1 MRWRHP
7 YETHPSLLALALV
20 AALGGCAIGPDYQRP
35 DLAVPAEFKEAEGW
49 RRAEPR
55 DVFQRGAWWE
65 LYGDQTLNDL
75 QMHLERSNQTLAQS
89 VAQFRQAEAL
99 VRGARAAFFPSIT
112 GNVGKTR
119 SGQGGGD
126 STVLLPGGSTVSSG
140 GSGAISTSYSTNLSV
155 SWEVDLWGK
164 LRRQLEANQASLHAS
179 AADLAAV
186 RLSQQSQLA
195 QNYLQLRVMDE
206 QIRLLNDT
214 VTAYERSLKVAENK
228 YRAGIVTRAD
238 VAQARTQLKSTQ
250 AQAIDLKYQR
260 AAGARHRRAGRPAAG
275 AIQPA
280 AGGERAEAAGPA
292 GSGAVAIARTTAGHR
307 LGGTQGDFRQC
318 PDRRG
323 QGRLFSRPHPER
335 RRRYRSGSLSNWI
348 STPNRFWSI
357 GPQFAMTLFDGG
369 LIGSQVD
376 QAEATYDQTVATYR
390 QTVLDG
396 FREVEDYLVQLSVL
410 DESGV
415 QREALESAREALRLA
430 ENQYKAGTVDYTDV
444 VTNQAT
450 ALSNERTVLTLLGSR
465 LTASVQ
471 LIAAMGGGWDSADI
485 ERTDERLGRVE
496 EGLPPS
502 P

>member
-1 MRWRHP
+1 MKH
-7 YETHPSLLALALV
+7 TPSLLALALV
-20 AALGGCAIGPDYQRP
+20 AALGGCAIGPGYQRP

-112 GNVGKTR
+112 GNAGKTR
-119 SGQGGGD
+119 SGQGGG
-126 STVLLPGGSTVSSG
+126 
-140 GSGAISTSYSTNLSV
+140 SGAISPSYSTNLSV

-260 AAGARHRRAGRPAAG
+260 AQLEHAIAVLVGLPPAQFNLPPVASVPKLPDLPAVVPSQLLERRPDIASAERKVISANAQIGVAKAAYF
-275 AIQPA
+275 PDLTLSA
-280 AGGERAEAAGPA
+280 AGG
-292 GSGAVAIARTTAGHR
+292 
-307 LGGTQGDFRQC
+307 
-318 PDRRG
+318 
-323 QGRLFSRPHPER
+323 
-335 RRRYRSGSLSNWI
+335 YRSGSLSNWI

-410 DESGV
+410 DEESGV

>member
-1 MRWRHP
+1 MKH
-7 YETHPSLLALALV
+7 TPSLLALALV

-260 AAGARHRRAGRPAAG
+260 AQLEH
-275 AIQPA
+275 
-280 AGGERAEAAGPA
+280 
-292 GSGAVAIARTTAGHR
+292 AIA
-307 LGGTQGDFRQC
+307 
-318 PDRRG
+318 
-323 QGRLFSRPHPER
+323 
-335 RRRYRSGSLSNWI
+335 
-348 STPNRFWSI
+348 
-357 GPQFAMTLFDGG
+357 
-369 LIGSQVD
+369 
-376 QAEATYDQTVATYR
+376 
-390 QTVLDG
+390 VL
-396 FREVEDYLVQLSVL
+396 V
-410 DESGV
+410 
-415 QREALESAREALRLA
+415 
-430 ENQYKAGTVDYTDV
+430 
-444 VTNQAT
+444 
-450 ALSNERTVLTLLGSR
+450 
-465 LTASVQ
+465 
-471 LIAAMGGGWDSADI
+471 
-485 ERTDERLGRVE
+485 
-496 EGLPPS
+496 GLPPAA
-502 P
+502 

>member
-1 MRWRHP
+1 MKH
-7 YETHPSLLALALV
+7 TPSLLALALV

-112 GNVGKTR
+112 GNAGKTR

-126 STVLLPGGSTVSSG
+126 STVRLPDGSTVSSG
-140 GSGAISTSYSTNLSV
+140 GGSGAISNSYSTSLGV

-260 AAGARHRRAGRPAAG
+260 AQLEHAIAVLVGLPPAQFNLPPVASVPKLPDLPAVVPSQLLERRPDIASAERKVISANAQIGVAKAAYF
-275 AIQPA
+275 PDLTLSA
-280 AGGERAEAAGPA
+280 AGG
-292 GSGAVAIARTTAGHR
+292 
-307 LGGTQGDFRQC
+307 
-318 PDRRG
+318 
-323 QGRLFSRPHPER
+323 
-335 RRRYRSGSLSNWI
+335 YRSGSLSNWI

-410 DESGV
+410 DEESGV
-415 QREALESAREALRLA
+415 QREALESVREALRLA

>member
-1 MRWRHP
+1 MKH
-7 YETHPSLLALALV
+7 TPSLLALALV

-260 AAGARHRRAGRPAAG
+260 AQLEH
-275 AIQPA
+275 
-280 AGGERAEAAGPA
+280 
-292 GSGAVAIARTTAGHR
+292 AIAVLVGLPPAQFN
-307 LGGTQGDFRQC
+307 LPPVASVPKL
-318 PDRRG
+318 PDLPAVVPSQLLERRPDIASAERKVISANAQIG
-323 QGRLFSRPHPER
+323 VAKAAYFPDLTPER
-335 RRRYRSGSLSNWI
+335 RRRL
-348 STPNRFWSI
+348 
-357 GPQFAMTLFDGG
+357 PQRQPEQLDQHAEPL
-369 LIGSQVD
+369 LVD
-376 QAEATYDQTVATYR
+376 RPAVRHDPV
-390 QTVLDG
+390 
-396 FREVEDYLVQLSVL
+396 
-410 DESGV
+410 
-415 QREALESAREALRLA
+415 
-430 ENQYKAGTVDYTDV
+430 
-444 VTNQAT
+444 
-450 ALSNERTVLTLLGSR
+450 
-465 LTASVQ
+465 
-471 LIAAMGGGWDSADI
+471 
-485 ERTDERLGRVE
+485 
-496 EGLPPS
+496 
-502 P
+502 